1 MPSESPFLGAAK
13 LRVTDA
19 AFLQLFAKALSKIPA
34 DVPPLRSVTSVGLKR
49 KGNIRGVVG
58 LTRWCGVRY
67 GKTGAGETQTITF
80 YTDLF
85 LQLSD
90 DAKMAVIAHEL
101 AHSWLN
107 EHVSPG
113 QSLKREREADALAR
127 RWGFG
132 HELNELDNETE
143 TIYGP

>member
-1 MPSESPFLGAAK
+1 
-13 LRVTDA
+13 
-19 AFLQLFAKALSKIPA
+19 
-34 DVPPLRSVTSVGLKR
+34 
-49 KGNIRGVVG
+49 
-58 LTRWCGVRY
+58 
-67 GKTGAGETQTITF
+67 
-80 YTDLF
+80 
-85 LQLSD
+85 
-90 DAKMAVIAHEL
+90 MAVIAHEL

-113 QSLKREREADALAR
+113 QSLKRESEADALAR

>member
-1 MPSESPFLGAAK
+1 MSSESPFLGAAK
-13 LRVTDA
+13 LRVSDA
-19 AFLQLFAKALSKIPA
+19 AFLELLAKVLSTIPA
-34 DVPPLRSVTSVGLKR
+34 DVPPLRSLTSIGLRR
-49 KGNIRGVVG
+49 KGNLRGVVG
-58 LTRWCGVRY
+58 LTWWCGVRY
-67 GKTGAGETQTITF
+67 GKARAGETQTITF

-101 AHSWLN
+101 AHAWLN
-107 EHVSPG
+107 EHVRPG

-132 HELNELDNETE
+132 HELKELVNQTE
-143 TIYGP
+143 TIYGS